1 MVVLTSEVEM
11 VAQRCWRYQE
21 MSPTVYGHDDTV
33 ADALHNNRPSDE
45 SKQDDQQVPPHI
57 IAMGQQLG
65 RSSLQ

>member
-1 MVVLTSEVEM
+1 
-11 VAQRCWRYQE
+11 